1 MTTKTTQR
9 THALT
14 DGEDLPA
21 GTTVRIAF
29 DGRGLAQVIGHEDD
43 GLHIIE
49 FLDDPQRTSE
59 HVHTG
64 ERVGCVRAD
73 MDVVGTP
80 QDTSV
85 TEDGETAAA
94 DEPYAS
100 STHTVAP
107 GVTFTVTGRPGHW
120 TVWTSDDAGE
130 LHFAARSEREKAHS
144 AAVEAH
150 DAIVDAQ
157 IRAAGLQEMARA
169 HRAAAAELAARHE
182 TTQRLWDALRANTVP
197 AGVTAGN
204 GKSGRR
210 RGRRRG
216 RGRGRGRSSSA
227 TAATSTPT
235 KANAK
240 DKRRAGARKA
250 TSAPQQPGRAGK
262 VDARAAAQDKPARSG
277 RRSRR
282 RARGTTASAAAAVE
296 ASTTTTVTTAT
307 AATSTAV
314 ADTAVTT
321 AAPVAVAVA
330 PTAPAPTRTTRPQVV
345 TQAPALPAPRAV
357 DGADDDVAETRWA
370 AYAQVDAHNGQAARL
385 AGDVGTL
392 GDALSSV
399 LRGVLDTRET
409 GRVRKLM
416 RAGGLITGPTVY
428 QEPAPRALR
437 VAAAPVNPAEAQTLR
452 TLTGEELAAAL
463 KSLVDAK
470 TARTKARPLASR

>member
-1 MTTKTTQR
+1 MSTQH
-9 THALT
+9 THATAT
-14 DGEDLPA
+14 DSSDLPVGA
-21 GTTVRIAF
+21 IVRIAF
-29 DGRGLAQVIGHEDD
+29 DGRGLAQVISHEDD
-43 GLHIIE
+43 GLHIID

-59 HVHTG
+59 HVRTG

-80 QDTSV
+80 HDTSV
-85 TEDGETAAA
+85 TEDGDNAAT

-144 AAVEAH
+144 AAIETH
-150 DAIVDAQ
+150 DAIVDAR

-169 HRAAAAELAARHE
+169 DRDAAAELAARHE

-197 AGVTAGN
+197 VVAAATTE

-210 RGRRRG
+210 RGRRGG
-216 RGRGRGRSSSA
+216 RGRRSSASKAGTPTTTTTA
-227 TAATSTPT
+227 TA
-235 KANAK
+235 KA
-240 DKRRAGARKA
+240 KRRGARKA
-250 TSAPQQPGRAGK
+250 ATSPQPTAAKKVDGRAG
-262 VDARAAAQDKPARSG
+262 APDKPARSG

-282 RARGTTASAAAAVE
+282 RTRSTGASVAAAVDGTTA
-296 ASTTTTVTTAT
+296 TTT
-307 AATSTAV
+307 AV
-314 ADTAVTT
+314 VGDTAVK
-321 AAPVAVAVA
+321 AATPVAAAVA
-330 PTAPAPTRTTRPQVV
+330 PTAPACPPTTRPHAV
-345 TQAPALPAPRAV
+345 TQAPAVPDPRS
-357 DGADDDVAETRWA
+357 DHGADDDVSETRWA

-385 AGDVGTL
+385 VGDVGLL

-399 LRGVLDTRET
+399 LRGLLGDREA

-437 VAAAPVNPAEAQTLR
+437 VAAAPVNAAQAQTLG
-452 TLTGEELAAAL
+452 TLEGDERAAVL